1 LGLSPLSGLFED
13 LSMTLSNPSHVAA
26 AGRLAAVT
34 LIAQFLLILATFT
47 ILSGAINWPASL
59 DDPAS
64 VALPRLVT
72 EATPVMLGYGSYL
85 IAALLLVPAAAGI
98 NGRLG
103 LTGPVAGLILAL
115 ATLSAIAKAIG
126 ISRWL
131 FAMPGLA
138 QAYVAPGADQQ
149 TVALVY
155 ETLNAY
161 AGGIGEILGVG
172 LVSGV
177 WTLLVGWSVLR
188 SPGLVAKGLGVF
200 LLVAGVLL
208 LMTLPTAFGVELGPL
223 LMISSLVWQFSLLG
237 LGLWSLTRPRAS

>member
-1 LGLSPLSGLFED
+1 MSKSTSSSKARSGAGR
-13 LSMTLSNPSHVAA
+13 VAA
-26 AGRLAAVT
+26 AALT
-34 LIAQFLLILATFT
+34 IQFFLILATFV

-64 VALPRLVT
+64 VALPRLI
-72 EATPVMLGYGSYL
+72 EQAGPVMIGYGSYL
-85 IAALLLVPAAAGI
+85 IAALLLVPATAGL

-103 LTGPVAGLILAL
+103 LTGAVAGLALAL

-138 QAYVAPGADQQ
+138 QAYVAPGADQS

-155 ETLNAY
+155 DTLNAY
-161 AGGIGEILGVG
+161 AGGIGEALGVG

-177 WTLLVGWSVLR
+177 WTLLFGVTVLK
-188 SPGLVAKGLGVF
+188 SPGLVAKGVGGLLIIGGLSLF
-200 LLVAGVLL
+200 LTIPAV
-208 LMTLPTAFGVELGPL
+208 FGVELGPVL
-223 LMISSLVWQFSLLG
+223 TISNIVWQVSLLG
-237 LGLWSLTRPRAS
+237 LGLWSLTPARDR

>member
-1 LGLSPLSGLFED
+1 MSQSKSSTKARSGAGR
-13 LSMTLSNPSHVAA
+13 VAA
-26 AGRLAAVT
+26 AALT
-34 LIAQFLLILATFT
+34 TQFFLILATFI

-64 VALPRLVT
+64 VALPRLIQQ
-72 EATPVMLGYGSYL
+72 ASPVMIGYGSYL
-85 IAALLLVPAAAGI
+85 LAALLLVPATAGL

-103 LTGPVAGLILAL
+103 LTGSVAGLALAL

-138 QAYVAPGADQQ
+138 QAYVAPGADQA

-155 ETLNAY
+155 DTLNAY
-161 AGGIGEILGVG
+161 AGGIGEALGVG

-177 WTLLVGWSVLR
+177 WTLLFGMVVLR
-188 SPGLVAKGLGVF
+188 SPGVIAKGLGAF
-200 LLVAGVLL
+200 LLICGLSLFLTIPAS
-208 LMTLPTAFGVELGPL
+208 FGVELGPAL
-223 LMISSLVWQFSLLG
+223 TISGFGWQFSLLG
-237 LGLWSLTRPRAS
+237 LGLWCLTRPRLP